1 MWFIQIGKKVKLGL
15 CYRYAVCII
24 LSLWSTVYLIVE
36 WPPGDDDQKK
46 NANEHVKWITNL
58 NSYDFIHK
66 YKNVKVQ

>member
-36 WPPGDDDQKK
+36 WPPTDDDQE
-46 NANEHVKWITNL
+46 NMLADPVTRITDL
-58 NSYDFIHK
+58 TSPLYIHQ
-66 YKNVKVQ
+66 YNDKVQ